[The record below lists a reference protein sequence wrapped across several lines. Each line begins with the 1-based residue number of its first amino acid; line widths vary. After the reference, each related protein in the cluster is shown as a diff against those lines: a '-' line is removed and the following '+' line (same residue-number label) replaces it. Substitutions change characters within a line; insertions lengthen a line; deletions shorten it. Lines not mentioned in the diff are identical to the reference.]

1 MKDSS
6 PKQKRPKQPAEN
18 RRLRQENR
26 RLEQENERL
35 RQQNNQLQEQ
45 VEQLQRELARP
56 AAPFRR
62 SETQKIGASEHKRPG
77 RPVGH
82 KGAYRPVPDRVDEEV
97 DLPLSGCPHCGEPVA
112 DLQATEQYIQT
123 S

>member
-62 SETQKIGASEHKRPG
+62 SETQKIGASEHSARGVRWATK
-77 RPVGH
+77 
-82 KGAYRPVPDRVDEEV
+82 ALIDRS
-97 DLPLSGCPHCGEPVA
+97 PIGWTRRWTYP
-112 DLQATEQYIQT
+112 
-123 S
+123 